1 MNLTFLTMTDKELF
15 AMRFQQDSDGKLARK
30 EIQRR
35 KMVGYCDGTNIQV
48 VDPKAKIEEPESTVG
63 TSPTRVYAAGVRR
76 AR

>member
-35 KMVGYCDGTNIQV
+35 KMVGTNIQV

-63 TSPTRVYAAGVRR
+63 TSPTRVYAEGVRR